1 MALSWPPVSEAKCWM
16 RDLVWSRCPGAMV
29 DAVRTRK
36 RNLRAWLV
44 EARGGSARS
53 CVRRAFSMDQ

>member
-16 RDLVWSRCPGAMV
+16 RDFVSMRFSGAMV

-36 RNLRAWLV
+36 RNLRV
-44 EARGGSARS
+44 
-53 CVRRAFSMDQ
+53 